1 MTIPTE
7 VIEQAEKV
15 RKSSVVNMMDRNGVQ
30 VAANDQGSY
39 ALVTWM
45 ADNPSFHDYSLLLE
59 ELGNMVAGS

>member
-15 RKSSVVNMMDRNGVQ
+15 RQSGVTNMMDRNGVQ

-39 ALVTWM
+39 ALVVWIE
-45 ADNPSFHDYSLLLE
+45 DNRRDYMDLLM
-59 ELGNMVAGS
+59 ELGQ